1 MTSVN
6 TGNPSTVGIQSVEV
20 AAPLLRAL
28 VDLGEGAL
36 SSLAAA
42 ANMPPSKA
50 RKYLASLVRT
60 QLVAQDGAGGK
71 YKLGPF
77 ALELGL
83 ASMRQLDVV
92 EMAQETLNDLRDEL
106 NTTASMAIWT
116 ESGPA
121 IVRWAQTSY
130 MAHPMRLGTVLPLLT
145 SAPGRIF
152 AAYLD
157 EARTQKL
164 LSRELKEA
172 TDAARTA
179 GFRTLA
185 DVKRMTAEVRDAGLC
200 TINSVVAPGV
210 DVVCAPVFDH
220 MGGIVAAIAAVGL
233 HGQGFDRSATGR
245 FARSLVVACHALSR
259 RLGSSASLPPGSGS
273 RAAQRP

>member
-1 MTSVN
+1 MKITADMSAVN
-6 TGNPSTVGIQSVEV
+6 AGNPSKVGIQSVEV

-28 VDLGEGAL
+28 ADLGEGAL

-42 ANMPPSKA
+42 AGMPPSKA

-60 QLVAQDGAGGK
+60 QLVAQDVAGGK

-92 EMAQETLNDLRDEL
+92 EMAQETLNGLRDEL
-106 NTTASMAIWT
+106 TTTASMAIWT
-116 ESGPA
+116 ENGPA

-157 EARTQKL
+157 AERT
-164 LSRELKEA
+164 RELLARELQ
-172 TDAARTA
+172 DAAGAAQMGRL
-179 GFRTLA
+179 RTLA
-185 DVKRMTAEVRDAGLC
+185 DVRRMTSEIREVGLC
-200 TINSVVAPGV
+200 TMKSVVAPGV
-210 DVVCAPVFDH
+210 EVVCAPVFDH
-220 MGGIVAAIAAVGL
+220 MGGIVAAIAAVGM

-245 FARSLVVACHALSR
+245 FAKSLVAACNALSR
-259 RLGSSASLPPGSGS
+259 RLGSTA
-273 RAAQRP
+273 